1 MYRTVSKK
9 SVWLLRRIIQ
19 VQLSRVQ
26 TLQILTAQFAVFI
39 RDVDEDFQL
48 VDEPLELVSLKE
60 KQILAKFV
68 LNA

>member
-1 MYRTVSKK
+1 
-9 SVWLLRRIIQ
+9 